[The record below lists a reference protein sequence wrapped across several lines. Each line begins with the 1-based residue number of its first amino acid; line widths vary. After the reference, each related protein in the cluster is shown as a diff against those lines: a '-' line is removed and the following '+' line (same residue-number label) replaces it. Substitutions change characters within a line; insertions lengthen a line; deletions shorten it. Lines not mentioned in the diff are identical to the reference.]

1 MDTGFVFHPLL
12 NRSPSLAT
20 ISAYADRG
28 LRLRGCGLKLKVTGP
43 KRAHYQI
50 MLSLITPHLRLT
62 GDGKAPFL
70 GAFKAAIADAIKGAA
85 NTAYRNLVRPP
96 ASMSVAVAAQ
106 PVMREAY
113 LEAYLKA
120 SDNGALPAKARQIMY
135 AARGRILELT
145 GTTKFSDKYFTQ
157 TLLPDY
163 LGFSGRNRRLGCGL

>member
-1 MDTGFVFHPLL
+1 
-12 NRSPSLAT
+12 
-20 ISAYADRG
+20 
-28 LRLRGCGLKLKVTGP
+28 
-43 KRAHYQI
+43 

-70 GAFKAAIADAIKGAA
+70 GDFKAAIEDAVKGAA

-96 ASMSVAVAAQ
+96 ASLSVADAAWT
-106 PVMREAY
+106 VMR
-113 LEAYLKA
+113 EAYLKA